1 MISRKHAREK
11 AFQALYQLDINETVN
26 YEDLFR
32 AIEEEVDA
40 YAHEL
45 IEGVFK
51 YRQKIDAAI
60 SEKLEKWSFNRIGT
74 VEKTVL
80 RIAVYEIL
88 YIDDVPVKVSI
99 NEAVDIAKRFNEEQ
113 SGKFINGILS
123 KFTTK

>member
-45 IEGVFK
+45 I
-51 YRQKIDAAI
+51 
-60 SEKLEKWSFNRIGT
+60 
-74 VEKTVL
+74 
-80 RIAVYEIL
+80 
-88 YIDDVPVKVSI
+88 
-99 NEAVDIAKRFNEEQ
+99 
-113 SGKFINGILS
+113 
-123 KFTTK
+123 

>member
-80 RIAVYEIL
+80 QLLCMKFVY
-88 YIDDVPVKVSI
+88 
-99 NEAVDIAKRFNEEQ
+99 R
-113 SGKFINGILS
+113 
-123 KFTTK
+123 